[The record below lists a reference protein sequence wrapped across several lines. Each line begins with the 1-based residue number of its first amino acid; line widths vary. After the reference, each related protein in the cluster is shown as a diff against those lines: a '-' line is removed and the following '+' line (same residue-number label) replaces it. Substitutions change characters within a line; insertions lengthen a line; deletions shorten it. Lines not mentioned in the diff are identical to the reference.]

1 MYGIFRVA
9 ARLSRNRT
17 RRTDEEAGFLRVT
30 HCTSRKASLIHI
42 GPPTKTTNPEEGDR
56 PKRSSEE

>member
-1 MYGIFRVA
+1 
-9 ARLSRNRT
+9 
-17 RRTDEEAGFLRVT
+17 
-30 HCTSRKASLIHI
+30 LIHI